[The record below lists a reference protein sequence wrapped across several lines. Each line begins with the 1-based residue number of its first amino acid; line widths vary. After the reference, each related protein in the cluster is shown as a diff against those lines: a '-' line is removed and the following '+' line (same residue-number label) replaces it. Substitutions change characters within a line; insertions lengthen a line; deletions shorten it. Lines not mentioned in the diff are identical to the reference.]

1 MSAEPVGP
9 AGNHYDKYGSKN
21 RIERWMMDGFLATLD
36 RMLTGLDPAKVLEVG
51 VGEGEILQRLG
62 QRFPN
67 ASVQGIDLPDD
78 KLPIEWER
86 RHVTAEFGDAT
97 ALRFADGEFDLVL
110 AIEVLEH
117 IPQPERALREIARVC
132 NGTLVCSVPFEPIW
146 RVGNMARGRYLKDL
160 GNTPGH
166 VNHWHRWSFAKVVGR
181 YFDVQDVAT
190 PMPWTMLRA
199 TSRVR

>member
-9 AGNHYDKYGSKN
+9 AGNLYDKYGSKN
-21 RIERWMMDGFLATLD
+21 RIERWMMDGFLGTLD
-36 RMLTGLDPAKVLEVG
+36 RMLSGLEPVKVLEVG

-78 KLPIEWER
+78 RLPLEWER
-86 RHVTAEFGDAT
+86 RNVTAEFGDAT

-110 AIEVLEH
+110 GIEVLEH
-117 IPQPERALREIARVC
+117 IPNPERALREIARVC
-132 NGTLVCSVPFEPIW
+132 SGTLVCSVPFEPIW

-166 VNHWHRWSFAKVVGR
+166 VNHWHRWSFAKFVGTQ
-181 YFDVQDVAT
+181 FDVCDIAT
-190 PMPWTMLRA
+190 PMPWTMIRA
-199 TSRVR
+199 TSRAR

>member
-21 RIERWMMDGFLATLD
+21 RIERWMMDGFLATLE
-36 RMLTGLDPAKVLEVG
+36 RMLDGIDPVKVLEVG

-62 QRFPN
+62 RRFPN
-67 ASVQGIDLPDD
+67 ATVQGIDLPDD
-78 KLPIEWER
+78 NLPLEWER
-86 RHVTAEFGDAT
+86 RNVVAEFGDAT

-117 IPQPERALREIARVC
+117 IPHPERALREIARVC
-132 NGTLVCSVPFEPIW
+132 SGTLVCSVPFEPIW
-146 RVGNMARGRYLKDL
+146 RVGNMARGRYVKDL

-166 VNHWHRWSFAKVVGR
+166 VNHWHRWSFAKIIGQ
-181 YFDVQDVAT
+181 YFDVHEVAT
-190 PMPWTMLRA
+190 PMPWTMVRA
-199 TSRVR
+199 TSRAR